1 MGSDVDSGRLV
12 DSDPCTGCHGPN
24 GRGGC
29 ALVLAS
35 LRGLNVL
42 QPQSS
47 LSHRFVTGHIQEDF
61 TAVPLDSSPPSLG
74 IRITAGRAFQEDVLT
89 GDSCHV
95 AGNLVEHGRLCK
107 VIHNGKLSHE
117 AITWTVMLKTWKGNH
132 IHIRPPCSS
141 YAPTLFMSPSNNA
154 CVRKAITS
162 GSKLTISECISKSPL
177 LFAECP

>member
-24 GRGGC
+24 GRGGR

-47 LSHRFVTGHIQEDF
+47 PSYHFVSRHVQEDF

-74 IRITAGRAFQEDVLT
+74 IRIAAGRAFQENVLARD
-89 GDSCHV
+89 GCHV
-95 AGNLVEHGRLCK
+95 ARNLVEHGRFCK
-107 VIHNGKLSHE
+107 VISQYGKLSHE
-117 AITWTVMLKTWKGNH
+117 AITH
-132 IHIRPPCSS
+132 
-141 YAPTLFMSPSNNA
+141 
-154 CVRKAITS
+154 
-162 GSKLTISECISKSPL
+162 EL
-177 LFAECP
+177 LC